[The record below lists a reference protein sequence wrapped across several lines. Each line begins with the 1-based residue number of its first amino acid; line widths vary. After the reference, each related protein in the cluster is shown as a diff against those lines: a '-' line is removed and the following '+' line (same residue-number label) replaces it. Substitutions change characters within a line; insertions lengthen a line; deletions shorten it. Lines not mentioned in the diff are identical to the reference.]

1 MRFAIFNFL
10 LALWVTWRFIAPAE
24 IRRGIKAV
32 LLVALVLAVAY
43 PAAADL
49 WLGGLLSPELPR
61 WLIVGATGTQAVL
74 FFLAGA
80 TLLREAI
87 ILGCVL
93 AGRSGIKA
101 HRLVQRDRRT
111 VLGLLGASIGLGAF
125 GMYEG
130 IRVPDVV
137 DRRIAVKDLPPELEG
152 FSFVQLSDIHCSALS
167 TEPHVRALVER
178 VQSLS
183 PDLILITGDFVDGTV
198 KRRERDVAPLADL
211 SAPMGVWGCE
221 GNHEHYGNY
230 DAWIAKI
237 ESLGIR
243 LLKNA
248 HTVLD
253 VPGRNAKICLAGLAD
268 RMGAR
273 FGRETPD
280 VKRALE
286 GAPDIKTVPR
296 ILLVHQPKGFP
307 SYRAEA
313 DFTLQLSGHTHGGQI
328 TGFDRGVAIM
338 NGLFVRGEYALEDGT
353 KLYVHP
359 GSGVWNGFPFRVG
372 VPAEIA
378 RITLVKA

>member
-1 MRFAIFNFL
+1 MRFAIFNL
-10 LALWVTWRFIAPAE
+10 ILALWVTWRFIAPAE
-24 IRRGIKAV
+24 IRRGIKAA
-32 LLVALVLAVAY
+32 LLVALVPAVVY

-61 WLIVGATGTQAVL
+61 WVIVGATGTQAVL
-74 FFLAGA
+74 FFLAGI

-87 ILGCVL
+87 ILCCVL
-93 AGRSGIKA
+93 AGRSGVKP

-111 VLGLLGASIGLGAF
+111 VLGLLGASVGLGAF

-137 DRRIAVKDLPPELEG
+137 DHTIPVKDLPPELEG
-152 FSFVQLSDIHCSALS
+152 FSFVQLSDIHCSALL

-178 VQSLS
+178 VQSLN
-183 PDLILITGDFVDGTV
+183 PQLILITGDFVDGTV
-198 KRRERDVAPLADL
+198 KRRERDVAPLAGL

-253 VPGRNAKICLAGLAD
+253 VPGRNAKICIAGLAD

-280 VKRALE
+280 VKRAWRGLPTSRRCR
-286 GAPDIKTVPR
+286 AFCSCISPR
-296 ILLVHQPKGFP
+296 G
-307 SYRAEA
+307 SRATA
-313 DFTLQLSGHTHGGQI
+313 RKRTS
-328 TGFDRGVAIM
+328 
-338 NGLFVRGEYALEDGT
+338 
-353 KLYVHP
+353 P
-359 GSGVWNGFPFRVG
+359 CSSRVTPTAG
-372 VPAEIA
+372 
-378 RITLVKA
+378 R